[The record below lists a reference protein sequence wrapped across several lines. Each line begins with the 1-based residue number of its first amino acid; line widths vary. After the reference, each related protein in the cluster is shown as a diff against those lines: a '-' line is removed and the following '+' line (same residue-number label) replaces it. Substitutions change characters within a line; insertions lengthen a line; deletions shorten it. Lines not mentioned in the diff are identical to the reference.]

1 MYMRTTSFLSK
12 RQLSP
17 RPVLAAFSLTL
28 SSRVSFTFLRSLSRS
43 EARAESSNV
52 VFAQMNQ
59 AARAYPFPSC
69 RRQSFFIRFNGSVLF
84 LYPARRTQ
92 EFATWINDEARES
105 DAHMLA
111 PGGPPTRRDLAS
123 DTFPPPHLSVE
134 KHSVH
139 QPTLCAIWT
148 LPPFSFFS
156 LPSSL
161 ASSYTQP
168 SIPLSSSLNKR
179 VCEVSYFPRAR
190 SLFSNGPGDVRESP
204 GASARKGKCRA
215 KTLPSQNG
223 CQT

>member
-1 MYMRTTSFLSK
+1 MRTTSFLSK

-84 LYPARRTQ
+84 LHAARRTQ

-123 DTFPPPHLSVE
+123 DTFPPP
-134 KHSVH
+134 
-139 QPTLCAIWT
+139 P
-148 LPPFSFFS
+148 SF
-156 LPSSL
+156 
-161 ASSYTQP
+161 
-168 SIPLSSSLNKR
+168 
-179 VCEVSYFPRAR
+179 
-190 SLFSNGPGDVRESP
+190 GREALR
-204 GASARKGKCRA
+204 ASAHSLCHLD
-215 KTLPSQNG
+215 TSTFFLFLPTVVSR
-223 CQT
+223 